1 MPWRDVGGADDSRSR
16 GKAPKS
22 PARGGRL
29 PQLRVSR
36 TVASAGT
43 PLYRQVYQQLRER
56 IESGSLPSGARLP
69 SSRALTRTLGV
80 ARNTVDGALALLTAE
95 GWIVRRVGAGT
106 FVADRPAD

>member
-43 PLYRQVYQQLRER
+43 PLYRQVYRQLRER

-80 ARNTVDGALALLTAE
+80 ARNTVDGALALLTAV

-106 FVADRPAD
+106 FVADRPVD